1 MQVNPCEDEKRRKRY
16 AFVNEEMPVVVH
28 RSANRIIIAG
38 DSE

>member
-1 MQVNPCEDEKRRKRY
+1 
-16 AFVNEEMPVVVH
+16 MPVVVH